1 MSLENRVTEIIV
13 NKLGVRSEEVS
24 AEASFQTDL
33 GADSLD
39 LVELMMD
46 FEDSFKLKISDEDS
60 SSLKSVGDVIKY
72 LKAHGVEE

>member
-13 NKLGVRSEEVS
+13 NKLGVKAEEIT
-24 AEASFQTDL
+24 AAANFQTDL

-46 FEDSFKLKISDEDS
+46 FEDSFNLKITDDEAGN
-60 SSLKSVGDVIKY
+60 LKTVGAVVDF
-72 LKAHGVEE
+72 LKDKGIEA

>member
-13 NKLGVRSEEVS
+13 NKLGVRSEEVTP
-24 AEASFQTDL
+24 EASFQTDL

-60 SSLKSVGDVIKY
+60 SSLKSVGDVIKD

>member
-13 NKLGVRSEEVS
+13 NKLGVKSEEIS
-24 AEASFQTDL
+24 PTANFQTDL

-46 FEDSFKLKISDEDS
+46 FEDSFSLKISDEDAGN
-60 SSLKSVGDVIKY
+60 LKTVGAVIGF
-72 LKAHGVEE
+72 LKEQGVEA

>member
-13 NKLGVRSEEVS
+13 NKLGVRAEEVS
-24 AEASFQTDL
+24 AEANFQTDL

>member
-13 NKLGVRSEEVS
+13 NKLGVRPEEVTT
-24 AEASFQTDL
+24 EAGFQTDL

-46 FEDSFKLKISDEDS
+46 FEDSFKLKISDEDAS
-60 SSLKSVGDVIKY
+60 TLKTVGDVVNY
-72 LKAHGVEE
+72 LKNHGVAE

>member
-13 NKLGVRSEEVS
+13 NKLGVKPEEVAPS
-24 AEASFQTDL
+24 ANFQTDL

-46 FEDSFKLKISDEDS
+46 FEDSFSLKISDEEAGN
-60 SSLKSVGDVIKY
+60 LKTVGAVVNF
-72 LKAHGVEE
+72 LKDKGIEA